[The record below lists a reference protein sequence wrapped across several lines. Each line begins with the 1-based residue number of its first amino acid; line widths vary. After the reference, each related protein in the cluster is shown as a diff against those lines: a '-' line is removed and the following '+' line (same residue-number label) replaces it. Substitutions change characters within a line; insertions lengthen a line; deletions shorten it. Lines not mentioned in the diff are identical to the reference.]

1 MRTSRKISILASGQR
16 GPQFS
21 YTGTYTLID
30 DGNRN
35 WRIKFLTSG
44 TFIPKAAMVIDLFA
58 VGGGGGSDHSSG
70 TWPDGGGGGGYTAT
84 VLSQTLTKNGEYSV
98 TIGAGGGAGGT
109 GGQSKFGSLITANG
123 GKPGTSQQYGGTGAG
138 GNGGSGGGPVG
149 GAGGS
154 NGNNGSS
161 GQTSNYGI
169 GQHTTTREFGEET
182 GDLYAGGGGGY
193 GANGGAGGGGNS
205 FQEGTQNTGGGGGCS
220 RNGGSGIVIIRN
232 AR

>member
-30 DGNRN
+30 DGNKN

-44 TFIPKAAMVIDLFA
+44 TFIPKAAMVVDLFA
-58 VGGGGGSDHSSG
+58 VGGGGGSNHSSG
-70 TWPDGGGGGGYTAT
+70 TWADCGGGGGYTTT
-84 VLSQTLTKNGEYSV
+84 VLSQTLSKNGEYAV
-98 TIGAGGGAGGT
+98 TVGAGGGASAT

-123 GKPGTSQQYGGTGAG
+123 GKPGSDTYG
-138 GNGGSGGGPVG
+138 GNGGSGGGPIG
-149 GAGGS
+149 GKGGS
-154 NGNNGSS
+154 NGSNGSS
-161 GQTSNYGI
+161 GATTNVGL
-169 GQHTTTREFGEET
+169 GQGTTTREFGEES

-193 GANGGAGGGGNS
+193 GANGGAGGGGNALS
-205 FQEGTQNTGGGGGCS
+205 EGAANTGGGGGCS